1 MNILFVLRSLNV
13 GGLEVV
19 TAVLANKFV
28 AEGHQVFVF
37 AFEERTGRA
46 KERFCKEVR
55 ITIGKGYKKSDDN
68 MKIVRGILISEGIDI
83 VINQWGLPLAPIRV
97 INAAR
102 KSLDVKVISVY
113 HNDPMQ
119 NGRVQDVE
127 TAIAKAATPL
137 TKSLLHLKKGIY
149 RTATALA
156 MRYIYRKS
164 DCFMVLSPSFI
175 SRFRQFTGLKK
186 TPKLLVQTNPV
197 TIDNS
202 GFDYKKTYER
212 KEIIYVGRIDYTQ
225 KRVYRVIE
233 TWSQLE
239 YHYPDWCLT
248 IIGDGPERGNLE
260 QMADDL
266 ELQRVKFEGFQ
277 PPKAYY
283 ERASLLVLASEFEGF
298 PLVLAEA
305 MSFGVVPIVYAS
317 FSSVYD
323 IIEDGR
329 DGVIIEKNAD
339 GFNAALMAEKTR
351 TLLDDDV
358 KMDKMSHA
366 AIEKSKNYSVDKI
379 YRQWLCAMNNLKQM
393 A

>member
-1 MNILFVLRSLNV
+1 M
-13 GGLEVV
+13 
-19 TAVLANKFV
+19 
-28 AEGHQVFVF
+28 
-37 AFEERTGRA
+37 
-46 KERFCKEVR
+46 
-55 ITIGKGYKKSDDN
+55 
-68 MKIVRGILISEGIDI
+68 
-83 VINQWGLPLAPIRV
+83 
-97 INAAR
+97 
-102 KSLDVKVISVY
+102 
-113 HNDPMQ
+113 
-119 NGRVQDVE
+119 
-127 TAIAKAATPL
+127 
-137 TKSLLHLKKGIY
+137 
-149 RTATALA
+149 
-156 MRYIYRKS
+156 
-164 DCFMVLSPSFI
+164 
-175 SRFRQFTGLKK
+175 
-186 TPKLLVQTNPV
+186 QTNPV

-202 GFDYKKTYER
+202 GFDYKKIYKR

-239 YHYPDWCLT
+239 YLYPDWCLT

-366 AIEKSKNYSVDKI
+366 AIEKSKNYSVNKI